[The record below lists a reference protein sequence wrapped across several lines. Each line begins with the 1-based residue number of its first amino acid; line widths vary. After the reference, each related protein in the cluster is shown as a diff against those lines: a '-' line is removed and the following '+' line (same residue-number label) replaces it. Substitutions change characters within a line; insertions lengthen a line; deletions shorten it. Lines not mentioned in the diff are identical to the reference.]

1 MNNEIIVC
9 FFLPGFIF
17 NMSSQHFQS
26 LFLEDKFVT
35 VCQKI
40 TEEIDEAALN
50 VEFEFQTEKDMV
62 DNGYSQCH
70 DKK

>member
-1 MNNEIIVC
+1 
-9 FFLPGFIF
+9 
-17 NMSSQHFQS
+17 MSSQHFQS
-26 LFLEDKFVT
+26 PFLEDTFVT

>member
-1 MNNEIIVC
+1 MNNEITV
-9 FFLPGFIF
+9 FFFACFIF

-26 LFLEDKFVT
+26 PFLEDKFVT